1 MYPEIMNSIMGEVER
16 RKKAENENGSEN
28 PIYSE
33 RDTDL
38 GITNEELIKIMES
51 LTTRILVVGC
61 GGGGSN
67 TIKRIVN
74 AGITGAVPIAMNTDV
89 QHLVSIPAP
98 YKLLIGRHTTRGLG
112 SGAIPKVG
120 EQATLE
126 AEEEIK
132 SLLKNSDLVFVTCG
146 LGGGTGTGG
155 APVIARIA
163 KEIGALVIAVVTFPF
178 TVEGTVRAVNAQ
190 LGLEKLK
197 NVADTVIVIP
207 NDKLLSVVPRL
218 SLSSAFKVA
227 DEVLMRAIKGIT
239 EMITI
244 PGMINLDFADL
255 KRIMSGENRGM
266 AMIGLGEA
274 EGNDTSKAV
283 YDALH
288 SPLLDVDIT
297 NATGA
302 LINVIGSPSMTLIE
316 VQQAVG
322 EIKKKLSYEAT
333 IIEGC
338 GVRNDKTN
346 VEVMTVITGVQSQQI
361 FGPKKKE
368 KLKDVGLEIIK

>member
-1 MYPEIMNSIMGEVER
+1 M
-16 RKKAENENGSEN
+16 
-28 PIYSE
+28 
-33 RDTDL
+33 
-38 GITNEELIKIMES
+38 
-51 LTTRILVVGC
+51 
-61 GGGGSN
+61 
-67 TIKRIVN
+67 
-74 AGITGAVPIAMNTDV
+74 
-89 QHLVSIPAP
+89 
-98 YKLLIGRHTTRGLG
+98 
-112 SGAIPKVG
+112 
-120 EQATLE
+120 
-126 AEEEIK
+126 
-132 SLLKNSDLVFVTCG
+132 
-146 LGGGTGTGG
+146 
-155 APVIARIA
+155 
-163 KEIGALVIAVVTFPF
+163 
-178 TVEGTVRAVNAQ
+178 
-190 LGLEKLK
+190 EKLK

-218 SLSSAFKVA
+218 PLSSAFKVA